1 MKAIVVQFNSSC
13 ENAQYVEAA
22 VKDITRVVVS
32 LLGATHV
39 EVTTMDD
46 KDVSTA
52 IINAVAHKAAKAKV
66 KLDVSI
72 AKDPIISA
80 CEYVAKLYADD
91 VRMRPAEDV
100 EKDLMYNILKLDN
113 IHSAKL
119 EEACKIIYNNKKKAA
134 LWFADNHINTLFT
147 QICNVIKMTNK

>member
-13 ENAQYVEAA
+13 EKAQYTEAA
-22 VKDITRVVVS
+22 VKEITRIVVS
-32 LLGATHV
+32 LLKGTHI

-46 KDVSTA
+46 EDVSTA
-52 IINAVAHKAAKAKV
+52 IMTAVARKADK
-66 KLDVSI
+66 SI
-72 AKDPIISA
+72 AKDPVIAA

-91 VRMRPAEDV
+91 VRMRPAEDI

-134 LWFADNHINTLFT
+134 IWFADSHINTLFT

>member
-13 ENAQYVEAA
+13 ENTQYVEAA
-22 VKDITRVVVS
+22 VKDITRVVVG

-52 IINAVAHKAAKAKV
+52 IITAVAHKPV
-66 KLDVSI
+66 KSV
-72 AKDPIISA
+72 AKDPIIAA

-119 EEACKIIYNNKKKAA
+119 EEACKMIYNNKKKAA
-134 LWFADNHINTLFT
+134 IWFADNHINTLFT
-147 QICNVIKMTNK
+147 QICNVMKMTNK